1 MRISNYLLA
10 TVKESPAD
18 AEIASHKLMLRAG
31 LIRKLASG
39 LYSWLPLGNR
49 ALKKVTSIVRE
60 EMDKSGAM
68 EICMPVVQPAE
79 LWLESERWS
88 EMGPELFRLK
98 DRNDRDFCLAPTHE
112 EVITD
117 LVRNEYSSY
126 RQLPAIFYQ
135 IQTKFRDE
143 RRPRFGIM
151 RSREFTMK
159 DAYSFHINQQSLH
172 ETYGIMYDTYSNI
185 FSRLQLNFRSVAA
198 DSGSIGGSIS
208 HEFHVLADSG
218 EDEIVFSQDGKY
230 AANIEL
236 AEGNLC
242 SPNKEEDKK
251 DFKLIDTGDATSIHS
266 ITKLLRI
273 DVKKTVK
280 TLIVHGED
288 KEGNIS
294 DELVAL
300 LLRGDQELSVTK
312 TEKVKGIHSPLKFAG
327 DQLIL
332 EQTGSTVG
340 SLGPKDLDIRKIADF
355 SVKGL
360 YNFVCGANKVGKH
373 FTDMNW
379 SESCSYDELV
389 DIRKVQED
397 DTSITEGCPLEIKR
411 GIEIGHIF
419 QLGTKYSESMNA
431 SILDSNGKAS
441 YMQMG
446 CYGIGITR
454 LLASCIEQNHD
465 EKGILWPSA
474 IAPFQLIILQI
485 DAHKSSDVISVSESL
500 YNKSLALNVETML
513 DDRDRK
519 TSPGVK
525 LAESELIGIPHRVV
539 VSPRTLKENSMEYT
553 NRQTGEKKRV
563 NLEEFEKFLKGAL
576 RTN

>member
-1 MRISNYLLA
+1 MKISNYLLA

-18 AEIASHKLMLRAG
+18 AEITSHKLMLRAG

-39 LYSWLPLGNR
+39 LYSWLPLGIR
-49 ALKKVTSIVRE
+49 ALKNVTNIVRE

-79 LWLESERWS
+79 LWMESQRWS
-88 EMGPELFRLK
+88 QMGPELFRLK
-98 DRNDRDFCLAPTHE
+98 DRNDRNFCLGPTHE

-126 RQLPAIFYQ
+126 KQLPAIFYQ

-151 RSREFTMK
+151 RSREFIMK
-159 DAYSFHINQQSLH
+159 DAYSFHTNEESLQ
-172 ETYGIMYDTYSNI
+172 ETYRIMYETYSNI
-185 FSRLQLNFRSVAA
+185 FSRLNLNFRSVAA
-198 DSGSIGGSIS
+198 DSGSIGGSTS

-218 EDEIVFSQDGKY
+218 EDEIVFSTDGNY

-236 AEGNLC
+236 AEANLR

-251 DFKLIDTGDATSIHS
+251 DFNLVDTGTATSIDS
-266 ITKLLRI
+266 ITKLLQI
-273 DVKKTVK
+273 DAKKTVK

-294 DELVAL
+294 NNLVAL
-300 LLRGDQELSVTK
+300 LLRGDQDLNATK
-312 TEKVKGIHSPLKFAG
+312 TEKLEGIYSPLKFAN

-332 EQTGSTVG
+332 EKVGSGVG
-340 SLGPKDLDIRKIADF
+340 SLGPKDLDLYKIADF
-355 SVKGL
+355 SVEGL
-360 YNFVCGANKVGKH
+360 CNFVCGANTTGKH

-379 SESCSYDELV
+379 SETCSYNMLA
-389 DIRKVQED
+389 DIRKVQEE
-397 DTSITEGCPLEIKR
+397 DTSITDICPVEIKR
-411 GIEIGHIF
+411 GIEVGHIF
-419 QLGTKYSESMNA
+419 QLGTKYSETMTA
-431 SILDSNGKAS
+431 SVLDSDGKATP
-441 YMQMG
+441 MQMG

-465 EKGILWPSA
+465 ERGILWPSI
-474 IAPFQLIILQI
+474 IAPFRLIIIQI
-485 DAHKSSDVISVSESL
+485 EAHKSDEVISVSESL
-500 YNKSLALNVETML
+500 YSKSLTFNIETML

-525 LAESELIGIPHRVV
+525 LTESELIGIPHRIV
-539 VSPRTLKENSMEYT
+539 VSPRTLKENSVEHT
-553 NRQTGEKKRV
+553 NRQTGEKTKV
-563 NLEEFEKFLKGAL
+563 SLEDIEQFLKGIVCID
-576 RTN
+576 

>member
-1 MRISNYLLA
+1 MKISNYLLA

-49 ALKKVTSIVRE
+49 ALNKLTNIVRE

-79 LWLESERWS
+79 LWIESQRWS
-88 EMGPELFRLK
+88 QMGPELFRLK
-98 DRNDRDFCLAPTHE
+98 DRNDRNFCLGPTHE

-151 RSREFTMK
+151 RSREFIMK
-159 DAYSFHINQQSLH
+159 DAYSFHINRESLQ
-172 ETYGIMYDTYSNI
+172 ETYKVMHETYSNI
-185 FSRLQLNFRSVAA
+185 FSRLGLNFRSVAA
-198 DSGSIGGSIS
+198 DSGSIGGSTS

-218 EDEIVFSQDGKY
+218 EDEIVFSTDGKY

-236 AEGNLC
+236 AEANLE
-242 SPNKEEDKK
+242 SPNQDEVKS
-251 DFKLIDTGDATSIHS
+251 DFNLVDTGSSTSIDS
-266 ITKLLRI
+266 ITKLLRV
-273 DVKKTVK
+273 DAKKTIK

-294 DELVAL
+294 NNLVAL
-300 LLRGDQELSVTK
+300 LLRGDQELNITK
-312 TEKVKGIHSPLKFAG
+312 AEKLNGIYSPLKFAS
-327 DQLIL
+327 DQLIS
-332 EQTGSTVG
+332 EQIGAVVG
-340 SLGPKDLDIRKIADF
+340 SLGPKDLDIYKIADY
-355 SVKGL
+355 SVEGL
-360 YNFVCGANKVGKH
+360 CNFVCGSNTAGKH

-379 SESCSYDELV
+379 SENCSYDEIADL
-389 DIRKVQED
+389 RRVQEK
-397 DTSITEGCPLEIKR
+397 DTSIADRCPIEIKR
-411 GIEIGHIF
+411 GIEVGHIF

-431 SILDSNGKAS
+431 SILDPNGKATL
-441 YMQMG
+441 MQMG
-446 CYGIGITR
+446 CFGIGITR

-465 EKGILWPSA
+465 EKGILWPSI
-474 IAPFQLIILQI
+474 IAPFHLIILQI
-485 DAHKSSDVISVSESL
+485 DGHKSEDVILISESL
-500 YNKSLALNVETML
+500 YNKSLTLDIETML

-525 LAESELIGIPHRVV
+525 FAEAELIGIPHRIV
-539 VSPRTLKENSMEYT
+539 VSPRTLKDSAVEYT
-553 NRQTGEKKRV
+553 NRQTGEKTRV
-563 NLEEFEKFLKGAL
+563 RLSEIEQFLKE
-576 RTN
+576 TVITD